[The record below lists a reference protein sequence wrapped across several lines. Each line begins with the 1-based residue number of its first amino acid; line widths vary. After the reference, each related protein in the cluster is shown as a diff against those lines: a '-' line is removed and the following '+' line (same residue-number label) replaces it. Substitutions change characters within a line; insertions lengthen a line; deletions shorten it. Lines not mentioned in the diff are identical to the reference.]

1 MTTTMIVSLGE
12 RKMMKK
18 DKRAGYNKGCKVKKD
33 GNASARRAYGK
44 GGSAV
49 KSSMRTCTPN

>member
-1 MTTTMIVSLGE
+1 MIVFLGE
-12 RKMMKK
+12 KKMMKK

-49 KSSMRTCTPN
+49 KGAMRTCTPN